1 MKHSNTVYLS
11 LVAFFILY
19 ILFLASDKISVSHL
33 NEVELGVTSIIVMV
47 LIVGLIV
54 LENLESLIKGKDEQ
68 PNTN

>member
-54 LENLESLIKGKDEQ
+54 LENLESLIKGIDEQ

>member
-11 LVAFFILY
+11 LVAFFIFY
-19 ILFLASDKISVSHL
+19 TMFLAADKISLSLL
-33 NEVELGVTSIIVMV
+33 NKTELGVTSIIVMV

-54 LENLESLIKGKDEQ
+54 IENLESLIKDKDEQ